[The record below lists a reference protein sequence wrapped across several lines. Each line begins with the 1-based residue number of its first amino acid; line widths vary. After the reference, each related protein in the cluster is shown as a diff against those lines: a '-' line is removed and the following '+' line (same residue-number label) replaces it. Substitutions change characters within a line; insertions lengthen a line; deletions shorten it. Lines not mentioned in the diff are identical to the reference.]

1 MRYSALAVAER
12 LVSNGC
18 YSSQPAGQINVDH
31 LLIQVVYEIE
41 SWIINLLNAPV
52 PIPGKTCLHLTV
64 GPESFYEK
72 LIFALPDKTR
82 LTLIDFPLHL
92 PLELLGMETCLK
104 VLSAIMLE
112 QKLTVG
118 PESFY
123 EKLIFALPDKTR
135 LTLIDFPLH
144 LPLELLGMETCLK
157 VLSAIML
164 EQKVVLQSRD
174 YNALTMSVMALTAML
189 YPLQYMFPAIPLLP
203 NSLKGGENLLLSP
216 TPFLIGI
223 PATFLS
229 QKTNFRFPA
238 DVWLVD
244 LDANKMMGSSL
255 LEPIPLL
262 PEKEGKI
269 LCENLDQALSSMTAN
284 LTSSESTEINLKNS
298 TNQLR
303 NADSADVAT
312 RVAMVRFF
320 NSLNVLGNITEHTRT
335 IRLFPRPVVAFQKF
349 SFLKSRQ
356 VLTPF
361 TRKLAETQAVEFF
374 AEWCLYPENEV
385 FQRIH
390 AGIHDPEQIGDK
402 GIWYQDN
409 LAQINFQIWS
419 SEQTDRYL
427 ALNFIHSVIANSN
440 DIKNFEMVHENFPK
454 FNTTT
459 NNNIMYDLMSLYNPP
474 HNMDDLLKNAI
485 QPQQYMRKNKPKRRP
500 NQQQLQPMDSFDLAN
515 AQMQKTNSTDNNE
528 IELNK
533 KKLPGQLL
541 TIPSMAES
549 TSESSDDQPN
559 EVTHEDDM
567 IRDKTNNTNHV
578 QNTENKLILTNT
590 PNVPILRKPSLRKV
604 PTTQQTNYTSTEMNK
619 RSVHYNEEQLVQVLN
634 KDSIS
639 SGDKIDQD
647 EDADGDEDEEAAA
660 EVEEEMEDDED
671 DTEQTSVGKYL
682 LNNLSDNLADAA
694 SHAST
699 TLSGLLNKPKTI
711 VRKSGSLMK
720 KMATEIAST
729 TKTTDT
735 TGNKSSSINKH
746 LDVNSNKPDGDLIHS
761 ASNRLKELLHDENYR
776 NYLLSKLNRGLS
788 TLFDDPDDC
797 IPDVNSTNQNLQ
809 EEENLVSAFT
819 GWLRTTTKDLKKVT
833 KPNIV
838 TGLFSRPNPSEN
850 LNNNN
855 NNNNNNE
862 NQSIDLTIKKID
874 LHQTN
879 NNNSKSSL
887 TVGQND
893 LDDINR
899 GTILGKKSQ
908 HASSYRFIHG
918 NLIDP
923 SAQNQST
930 TTYTGNYSSKSDN
943 RKISNSDHSLDRVYL
958 YENLIDGHERSRLW
972 DHMQF
977 WEDTFFDTVAQ
988 ERDIL
993 GLDQAPTEMLEQFAN
1008 MNTTQKRIVILK
1020 EDRLLAFCLYNL
1032 TAYMILMNVDK
1043 SILVTHVR
1051 RLLARCRIGSY
1062 FAAITS
1068 HLLDNVKYL
1077 VSLDQ
1082 APTEMLEQFANMNTT
1097 QKRIVILKEDR
1108 LLAFCLYNLTAYM
1121 ILMNVDK
1128 SILVTHVRRL
1138 LARCRIGSYF
1148 AAITSHLLDN
1158 VKYLDGNS
1166 IDLLPSMTRLK
1177 VFQSYEIELLNNVS
1191 NEAKILEIYGKCLTV
1206 RNLLGEIIKKLN
1218 YDQLI
1223 DLSFEDS
1230 IISLKSSIS
1239 SICLC

>member
-1 MRYSALAVAER
+1 
-12 LVSNGC
+12 
-18 YSSQPAGQINVDH
+18 
-31 LLIQVVYEIE
+31 
-41 SWIINLLNAPV
+41 
-52 PIPGKTCLHLTV
+52 
-64 GPESFYEK
+64 
-72 LIFALPDKTR
+72 
-82 LTLIDFPLHL
+82 
-92 PLELLGMETCLK
+92 
-104 VLSAIMLE
+104 
-112 QKLTVG
+112 
-118 PESFY
+118 
-123 EKLIFALPDKTR
+123 
-135 LTLIDFPLH
+135 
-144 LPLELLGMETCLK
+144 
-157 VLSAIML
+157 
-164 EQKVVLQSRD
+164 
-174 YNALTMSVMALTAML
+174 
-189 YPLQYMFPAIPLLP
+189 
-203 NSLKGGENLLLSP
+203 
-216 TPFLIGI
+216 
-223 PATFLS
+223 
-229 QKTNFRFPA
+229 
-238 DVWLVD
+238 
-244 LDANKMMGSSL
+244 
-255 LEPIPLL
+255 
-262 PEKEGKI
+262 
-269 LCENLDQALSSMTAN
+269 
-284 LTSSESTEINLKNS
+284 
-298 TNQLR
+298 
-303 NADSADVAT
+303 
-312 RVAMVRFF
+312 VRFF

-440 DIKNFEMVHENFPK
+440 DIKSFEMVHENFPK

-459 NNNIMYDLMSLYNPP
+459 NNNNITNDLMSLYNPP
-474 HNMDDLLKNAI
+474 HNMDDLLKSAI

-515 AQMQKTNSTDNNE
+515 AQMQKTNSTENNE

-549 TSESSDDQPN
+549 TSDSSDDQPN

-578 QNTENKLILTNT
+578 QNIENKLILTNT

-604 PTTQQTNYTSTEMNK
+604 PTTQQTNHTITEMNK
-619 RSVHYNEEQLVQVLN
+619 RSVHYNEEHLVQVLN

-639 SGDKIDQD
+639 SRDKIDQD
-647 EDADGDEDEEAAA
+647 EDADGDEDEEVAE

-699 TLSGLLNKPKTI
+699 TISDKPKTI

-746 LDVNSNKPDGDLIHS
+746 LDVNNNKPDGDIIHS
-761 ASNRLKELLHDENYR
+761 ASKFVLNFPKQQFFQFGANKSRQQEAGLFNKSKNDKLSSGKGVNSNFVNPEQSRLKELLHDENYR

-788 TLFDDPDDC
+788 KLFDDPDDC
-797 IPDVNSTNQNLQ
+797 IPDVPIININGYKSHIWLLQCAIHGLEQTCTNHGIGGLASAMMLLELCHTHYLNTSTAVSPSRLHGSQNSTNQNLQ

-855 NNNNNNE
+855 E
-862 NQSIDLTIKKID
+862 NQSIGLTIKKID
-874 LHQTN
+874 LHQTDN
-879 NNNSKSSL
+879 SNSKSSL
-887 TVGQND
+887 IVGQND
-893 LDDINR
+893 SDNINR
-899 GTILGKKSQ
+899 EHGDFNYGFVKVSPFF
-908 HASSYRFIHG
+908 HSYRFIHG

-923 SAQNQST
+923 SAQNQLT
-930 TTYTGNYSSKSDN
+930 TTYTDSYSSKSDN

-1077 VSLDQ
+1077 
-1082 APTEMLEQFANMNTT
+1082 
-1097 QKRIVILKEDR
+1097 
-1108 LLAFCLYNLTAYM
+1108 
-1121 ILMNVDK
+1121 
-1128 SILVTHVRRL
+1128 
-1138 LARCRIGSYF
+1138 
-1148 AAITSHLLDN
+1148 
-1158 VKYLDGNS
+1158 DGNS

-1206 RNLLGEIIKKLN
+1206 RSLLGEIIKKLN

-1230 IISLKSSIS
+1230 IISLKFIEQETNCDQFSLLQIRCDKAKQ
-1239 SICLC
+1239 ICHTIETLIQRSDLEDSQQ

>member
-1 MRYSALAVAER
+1 
-12 LVSNGC
+12 
-18 YSSQPAGQINVDH
+18 
-31 LLIQVVYEIE
+31 
-41 SWIINLLNAPV
+41 
-52 PIPGKTCLHLTV
+52 
-64 GPESFYEK
+64 
-72 LIFALPDKTR
+72 
-82 LTLIDFPLHL
+82 
-92 PLELLGMETCLK
+92 
-104 VLSAIMLE
+104 
-112 QKLTVG
+112 
-118 PESFY
+118 
-123 EKLIFALPDKTR
+123 
-135 LTLIDFPLH
+135 
-144 LPLELLGMETCLK
+144 
-157 VLSAIML
+157 
-164 EQKVVLQSRD
+164 
-174 YNALTMSVMALTAML
+174 MSVMALTAML

-229 QKTNFRFPA
+229 QKTDFRFPA

-262 PEKEGKI
+262 PEKESKT

-284 LTSSESTEINLKNS
+284 LTSSESTEFNLKNS
-298 TNQLR
+298 GNQLR

-361 TRKLAETQAVEFF
+361 TRKLADTQAVEFF

-419 SEQTDRYL
+419 SEQTNRYL

-440 DIKNFEMVHENFPK
+440 DIENFEMVHENFPK

-459 NNNIMYDLMSLYNPP
+459 NNNIVYDLMSLYNPP

-515 AQMQKTNSTDNNE
+515 AQMQKTNSTENNE

-549 TSESSDDQPN
+549 TSDSSDDQPN

-567 IRDKTNNTNHV
+567 IRDKTNNTIHV
-578 QNTENKLILTNT
+578 QNIENKLILTNT

-604 PTTQQTNYTSTEMNK
+604 STTQQTDYTNTEMNK

-647 EDADGDEDEEAAA
+647 EDADGDEDEEVAA
-660 EVEEEMEDDED
+660 EEKEEMEDDED

-711 VRKSGSLMK
+711 VRKSGSLVK
-720 KMATEIAST
+720 KMATEITST

-735 TGNKSSSINKH
+735 IGNKSSSVNKH
-746 LDVNSNKPDGDLIHS
+746 LDVNNNKSDGDLIHS
-761 ASNRLKELLHDENYR
+761 ASKFVLNFPKQQFFQFGANKSRQQEAGLLNKNKNDKLSSGKGVDSDFVNPEQSRLKELLHDENYR

-788 TLFDDPDDC
+788 KLFDDPDGC
-797 IPDVNSTNQNLQ
+797 IPDVPIININGYKSHIWLLQCVIHGLEQTCTNHGIGGLASAMMLLELCHTHYLNTSTAVSPSKLHGSQNSTSQNLQ

-838 TGLFSRPNPSEN
+838 TG
-850 LNNNN
+850 
-855 NNNNNNE
+855 
-862 NQSIDLTIKKID
+862 
-874 LHQTN
+874 
-879 NNNSKSSL
+879 
-887 TVGQND
+887 
-893 LDDINR
+893 
-899 GTILGKKSQ
+899 
-908 HASSYRFIHG
+908 
-918 NLIDP
+918 
-923 SAQNQST
+923 
-930 TTYTGNYSSKSDN
+930 
-943 RKISNSDHSLDRVYL
+943 
-958 YENLIDGHERSRLW
+958 
-972 DHMQF
+972 
-977 WEDTFFDTVAQ
+977 
-988 ERDIL
+988 
-993 GLDQAPTEMLEQFAN
+993 
-1008 MNTTQKRIVILK
+1008 
-1020 EDRLLAFCLYNL
+1020 
-1032 TAYMILMNVDK
+1032 
-1043 SILVTHVR
+1043 
-1051 RLLARCRIGSY
+1051 
-1062 FAAITS
+1062 
-1068 HLLDNVKYL
+1068 KY
-1077 VSLDQ
+1077 
-1082 APTEMLEQFANMNTT
+1082 
-1097 QKRIVILKEDR
+1097 
-1108 LLAFCLYNLTAYM
+1108 
-1121 ILMNVDK
+1121 
-1128 SILVTHVRRL
+1128 
-1138 LARCRIGSYF
+1138 
-1148 AAITSHLLDN
+1148 
-1158 VKYLDGNS
+1158 
-1166 IDLLPSMTRLK
+1166 
-1177 VFQSYEIELLNNVS
+1177 
-1191 NEAKILEIYGKCLTV
+1191 
-1206 RNLLGEIIKKLN
+1206 
-1218 YDQLI
+1218 
-1223 DLSFEDS
+1223 
-1230 IISLKSSIS
+1230 
-1239 SICLC
+1239 